1 MSVKIKLSYTDEE
14 EYQEIMRLLSP
25 VVKSWKMQPAKG
37 KYKRA
42 YSILNRERTTGEPR
56 ANHEKGVKICE
67 WIKSDTKHGTN
78 PGRTPGNGEKG
89 RYSVREGEEKKKGFA
104 ENVKSCDRFCE

>member
-25 VVKSWKMQPAKG
+25 VVKSWKMQQAKG

-42 YSILNRERTTGEPR
+42 YSVHTKRTQ
-56 ANHEKGVKICE
+56 
-67 WIKSDTKHGTN
+67 KH
-78 PGRTPGNGEKG
+78 
-89 RYSVREGEEKKKGFA
+89 
-104 ENVKSCDRFCE
+104 

>member
-1 MSVKIKLSYTDEE
+1 MSVKIKVSYTDEE

-42 YSILNRERTTGEPR
+42 YS
-56 ANHEKGVKICE
+56 EKSKPIKVKN
-67 WIKSDTKHGTN
+67 D
-78 PGRTPGNGEKG
+78 
-89 RYSVREGEEKKKGFA
+89 
-104 ENVKSCDRFCE
+104 

>member
-14 EYQEIMRLLSP
+14 EYQEIMQLLSP

-42 YSILNRERTTGEPR
+42 YGELKRERSPSELR
-56 ANHEKGVKICE
+56 EKEMIYE
-67 WIKSDTKHGTN
+67 
-78 PGRTPGNGEKG
+78 
-89 RYSVREGEEKKKGFA
+89 
-104 ENVKSCDRFCE
+104 

>member
-1 MSVKIKLSYTDEE
+1 MSVKIKVSYTDEE

-42 YSILNRERTTGEPR
+42 YSSATITGT
-56 ANHEKGVKICE
+56 ATKGKN
-67 WIKSDTKHGTN
+67 D
-78 PGRTPGNGEKG
+78 
-89 RYSVREGEEKKKGFA
+89 
-104 ENVKSCDRFCE
+104 

>member
-1 MSVKIKLSYTDEE
+1 MSVKIKVSYTDEE

-42 YSILNRERTTGEPR
+42 Y
-56 ANHEKGVKICE
+56 
-67 WIKSDTKHGTN
+67 
-78 PGRTPGNGEKG
+78 GEKCKPIKGKALG
-89 RYSVREGEEKKKGFA
+89 RYA
-104 ENVKSCDRFCE
+104 E